1 MKLFVTNRVSV
12 LNIHIYIC
20 TSYQHFKDHFFKLL
34 CPKGLKI
41 KHVVEFVTF
50 HRLWYLSLLELR
62 FGVKYSALK
71 VVNYVKVTRTLAGNM

>member
-62 FGVKYSALK
+62 FGVKYF
-71 VVNYVKVTRTLAGNM
+71 